1 MKYMLI
7 TMLLL
12 LPLLTG
18 LGYHDAYDQGYSD
31 GYRNKP
37 ARSKNPQYVMGW
49 NYGYGVQKDERSRAE
64 RPKNE
69 QQSVLGSLGYV
80 PDAQNKKI
88 MAEEQ
93 VEAVVAAESS
103 VMNSPP
109 IQTPIAVGEEVR
121 EQEPGDGD
129 S

>member
-1 MKYMLI
+1 MKKMLVAI
-7 TMLLL
+7 LLL

-18 LGYHDAYDQGYSD
+18 LGYHDAYDQGYGD

-49 NYGYGVQKDERSRAE
+49 NYGDGVQKDERARAE
-64 RPKNE
+64 RPKKE
-69 QQSVLGSLGYV
+69 QQSVLGSLGYK
-80 PDAQNKKI
+80 PDAQNEKI

-109 IQTPIAVGEEVR
+109 IQTPIAVGEEVG
-121 EQEPGDGD
+121 EQEPGGSD